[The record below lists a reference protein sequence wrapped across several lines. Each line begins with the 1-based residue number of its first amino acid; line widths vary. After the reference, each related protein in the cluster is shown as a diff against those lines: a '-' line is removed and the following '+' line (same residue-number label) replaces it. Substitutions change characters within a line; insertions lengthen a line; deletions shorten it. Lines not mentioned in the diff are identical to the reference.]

1 MKFLKPIVLL
11 FLLSCIYSQTIFIEP
26 EIGFY
31 KPNDKEHTFDYSLRW
46 GGNAGVR
53 LKGDIDLYGG
63 FKLWNDK
70 SPSSWE
76 VLSMTSTI
84 NSIVLGS
91 RKTFTNPDMKYD
103 IRFGV
108 EYLFSLLNEEQNL
121 SEINYLWKSK
131 GNGSALALEG
141 GVVFKYN
148 PYISFFGGLNYIF
161 GSVKIKEI
169 IINDESFKPSEQNLS
184 DEETKIK
191 MNGFNLKLSV
201 IFNLFNLN
209 RY

>member
-1 MKFLKPIVLL
+1 MRFLKTIVTL
-11 FLLSCIYSQTIFIEP
+11 FSLSFVYSQTIFIEP

-31 KPNDKEHTFDYSLRW
+31 KPNDKEHSFDYSIRW

-53 LKGDIDLYGG
+53 LNGDIDIYGG
-63 FKLWNDK
+63 FKLWNNET
-70 SPSSWE
+70 PSSWE
-76 VLSMTSTI
+76 AISMTSTI

-108 EYLFSLLNEEQNL
+108 EYLFSQLNEEQKI
-121 SEINYLWKSK
+121 SGANYLWKSK
-131 GNGSALALEG
+131 GNGSAFALEG
-141 GVVFKYN
+141 GVIFKYN

-169 IINDESFKPSEQNLS
+169 ILNNESFKPSEQNLS
-184 DEETKIK
+184 EEETKIK
-191 MNGFNLKLSV
+191 LNGFNLKLSV
-201 IFNLFNLN
+201 IFSLFNLN